1 MKTLGR
7 PSPLTTQEVVER
19 YKSGDRVAD
28 IAADCGVS
36 NAAVYMRLRRD
47 GVKLAPQG
55 RPRTTPFNSDDT
67 REDGCPPRAEFEDA
81 LSRWNMAEVAQ
92 EYGVDL
98 ADVSRWMR
106 YFEL

>member
-7 PSPLTTQEVVER
+7 PSPLSTQDVVER
-19 YKSGDRVAD
+19 YKSGERVAD
-28 IAADCGVS
+28 IAADCGVTK
-36 NAAVYMRLRRD
+36 AAVYMRLRR
-47 GVKLAPQG
+47 GGAKLAPQG
-55 RPRTTPFNSDDT
+55 RPRKIPSDST
-67 REDGCPPRAEFEDA
+67 REDGCPPRAELEDA

-92 EYGVDL
+92 EYDVDL